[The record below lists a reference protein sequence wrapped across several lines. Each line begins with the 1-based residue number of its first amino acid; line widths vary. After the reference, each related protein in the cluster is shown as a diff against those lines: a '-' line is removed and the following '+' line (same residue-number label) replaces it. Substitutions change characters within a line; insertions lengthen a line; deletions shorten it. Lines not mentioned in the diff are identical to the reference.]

1 MTRSEQLERLD
12 RLAPW
17 LLGALT
23 FASCLAFM
31 PEYPTEWDSIQLT
44 FGVDHFDVTGGSP
57 HPPGY
62 WLYVMLGRIVTW
74 LTPLPA
80 DAALSVL
87 SAAAAGATVGL
98 TYVIG
103 RRFGGRRLGAAAALF
118 LATSPFLLFYGA
130 TVSTYAFDALVATVL
145 VLLAANARPGSW
157 HGWAAAAALGLGAG
171 LRQTTLIVLGPVA
184 LYAAIVC
191 VRSLRAALAVAAAG
205 ALAVLAWF
213 VPMIVEQPGGLAL
226 YRSFSDS
233 YLDDALRGTSVF
245 YGAPRTGIVNNL
257 GQATGYTLAAVI
269 VLLPVTAVA
278 AVLSRRREQPT
289 VAASAAETAAT
300 KRMAVLLGL
309 VVGVSLVFVL
319 LMHFGKA
326 GYVLSY
332 LPALALLLLW
342 PLARLR
348 GTALAVAGVL
358 LVGACALDLSRFVFA
373 RGVLPETNSV
383 QDGLWFTQHR
393 HGAPY
398 RLTRALMQQVD
409 RETRAYL
416 ELADDFDPSRH
427 AFVYVFLDGGH
438 RFRHAAYTMPQF
450 TMHNVVR
457 GVHRNT
463 AFDKHMTYHDDHDV
477 EVPVGGEAVYVLDVP
492 FPETMT
498 LEQQGRIRPHR
509 LDSGPTV
516 WVVPP
521 GVTMF
526 GVEVVE
532 DPFWGRNPGK

>member
-1 MTRSEQLERLD
+1 VNRLHRVD

-23 FASCLAFM
+23 FALCVAFM

-62 WLYVMLGRIVTW
+62 WLYVMLGRVVTW
-74 LTPLPA
+74 LTPLA
-80 DAALSVL
+80 DDVALSVL
-87 SAAAAGATVGL
+87 AAGAAGTTVGL

-103 RRFGGRRLGAAAALF
+103 RRFGGPWLGAAAGLF

-130 TVSTYAFDALVATVL
+130 TVSTYTFDALVAAVL
-145 VLLAANARPGSW
+145 VLLATQARPGSW
-157 HGWAAAAALGLGAG
+157 HGWAAALALGLGAG

-184 LYAAIVC
+184 LYAAAKS
-191 VRSLRAALAVAAAG
+191 VRSVWAALAVGGAG
-205 ALAVLAWF
+205 ALGIAVWM
-213 VPMIVEQPGGLAL
+213 VPMLLEQPGGWAD
-226 YRSFSDS
+226 YRAFSKE
-233 YLDDALRGTSVF
+233 YLDPALEATSIL
-245 YGAPRTGIVNNL
+245 YGAPRTGVVSNL
-257 GQATGYTLAAVI
+257 GQATGYTLAAVL
-269 VLLPVTAVA
+269 VLLPVAVA
-278 AVLSRRREQPT
+278 GFVLSRREPPRE
-289 VAASAAETAAT
+289 
-300 KRMAVLLGL
+300 KLGRIGLLLGL
-309 VVGVSLVFVL
+309 VVGVSVAFVVVV
-319 LMHFGKA
+319 HFGKA

-332 LPALALLLLW
+332 LPAMALLLLW
-342 PLARLR
+342 PAARLR
-348 GTALAVAGVL
+348 GTALAMVSVL
-358 LVGACALDLSRFVFA
+358 LLGACAVDLQRFVSA
-373 RGVLPETNSV
+373 AGILPDSWSN
-383 QDGLWFTQHR
+383 DDALWFTQHR

-398 RLTRALMQQVD
+398 RLTRPQMQQVD
-409 RETRAYL
+409 RETDSYL

-427 AFVYVFLDGGH
+427 AFVYVFRDGGH
-438 RFRHAAYTMPQF
+438 RFRHAGYTMPEF
-450 TMHNVVR
+450 TMHNVVG

-477 EVPVGGEAVYVLDVP
+477 EVPPGGEAVYVLDVP
-492 FPETMT
+492 FPETLT

-509 LDSGPTV
+509 LSTGPTV

-532 DPFWGRNPGK
+532 DPMLG